1 MSKSFGNVINPD
13 DVVNEFGA
21 DTLRVYEMFM
31 APFNQE
37 ISWSTEALQ
46 GSNRFLI
53 RIWNL
58 FHDRFGTSS
67 VIPAK
72 AGIQETGSRIKSG
85 MTKHHDDKKVLAKLN
100 KTIEKVSH
108 DITSVKYNTAIA
120 AMMEFLNEYEKTPHL
135 SKENAK
141 KFLQILAPFAPF
153 MTDYIWRNL
162 MGENTSIHVSEWP
175 TFDETAVHIT
185 EVSIPVQV
193 NGKLRSVITV
203 SAHEL
208 DKDKVVLKAENDEK
222 VIKFIQGKI
231 YEPVYVRGKVL
242 NFVLK
247 D

>member
-1 MSKSFGNVINPD
+1 
-13 DVVNEFGA
+13 
-21 DTLRVYEMFM
+21 
-31 APFNQE
+31 
-37 ISWSTEALQ
+37 
-46 GSNRFLI
+46 
-53 RIWNL
+53 
-58 FHDRFGTSS
+58 
-67 VIPAK
+67 
-72 AGIQETGSRIKSG
+72 

-108 DITSVKYNTAIA
+108 DITSVKYNTAVA

-162 MGENTSIHVSEWP
+162 MEENTSIHVSEWP
-175 TFDETAVHIT
+175 TFDETAVHLT
-185 EVSIPVQV
+185 EVSIPIQV

-203 SAHEL
+203 PAHEL
-208 DKDKVVLKAENDEK
+208 DKDKVVLKAEQDEK
-222 VIKFIQGKI
+222 VVKFILGKI